1 MSVSDGDV
9 DMDVNAGA
17 LPMAS
22 SDDDSSLPMPGSQ
35 QGGVLRDWSDARLE
49 RVASYTTTT
58 MRLKPDK
65 WSKMMANDTF
75 RVSIP
80 LSSSRTHFIWRL
92 SAVHRAGLAARPQS
106 SSHHDAQPGQRTSA
120 AQLCK

>member
-9 DMDVNAGA
+9 DMDVNAA
-17 LPMAS
+17 LPAACS
-22 SDDDSSLPMPGSQ
+22 SDDDSLPMAGGQ

-65 WSKMMANDTF
+65 WSKMMANDSF
-75 RVSIP
+75 RVSTLP
-80 LSSSRTHFIWRL
+80 LSLSLSLSHTLHLPPVCSASCWTGCTAGVGCSS
-92 SAVHRAGLAARPQS
+92 
-106 SSHHDAQPGQRTSA
+106 
-120 AQLCK
+120 

>member
-9 DMDVNAGA
+9 DMDVNAA
-17 LPMAS
+17 LPAAS
-22 SDDDSSLPMPGSQ
+22 SDDDSLPMAGGQ

-65 WSKMMANDTF
+65 WSKMMANDSF
-75 RVSIP
+75 RVSTLP
-80 LSSSRTHFIWRL
+80 FSLAHTLHLAPVCSASCWTGCTAAVECSS
-92 SAVHRAGLAARPQS
+92 
-106 SSHHDAQPGQRTSA
+106 
-120 AQLCK
+120 

>member
-9 DMDVNAGA
+9 DMDVNAA
-17 LPMAS
+17 LPAAS
-22 SDDDSSLPMPGSQ
+22 SDDDSLPMPGGQ

-65 WSKMMANDTF
+65 WSKMMANDSF
-75 RVSIP
+75 RVSTPP
-80 LSSSRTHFIWRL
+80 LSLSLSLSRTHFICRL

-106 SSHHDAQPGQRTSA
+106 GAHHDAQSGQRTSA
-120 AQLCK
+120 A

>member
-9 DMDVNAGA
+9 DMDVNAA
-17 LPMAS
+17 LPAAS
-22 SDDDSSLPMPGSQ
+22 SDDDSLPMPGGQ

-65 WSKMMANDTF
+65 WSRMMANDSF
-75 RVSIP
+75 RVST
-80 LSSSRTHFIWRL
+80 LSLSPSLSLLQTLHCVPVCSASCWTGCTAAVGCSS
-92 SAVHRAGLAARPQS
+92 
-106 SSHHDAQPGQRTSA
+106 
-120 AQLCK
+120 

>member
-9 DMDVNAGA
+9 DMDVNAA
-17 LPMAS
+17 LPAAS
-22 SDDDSSLPMPGSQ
+22 SDDDSLPMAGGQ

-65 WSKMMANDTF
+65 WSKMMANDSF
-75 RVSIP
+75 RVSTLP
-80 LSSSRTHFIWRL
+80 LSLSHTLHLPPVCSASCWTGCTAAVGCSS
-92 SAVHRAGLAARPQS
+92 
-106 SSHHDAQPGQRTSA
+106 
-120 AQLCK
+120 

>member
-1 MSVSDGDV
+1 MSVSDVDDV
-9 DMDVNAGA
+9 DMDVNAA
-17 LPMAS
+17 QPIAS
-22 SDDDSSLPMPGSQ
+22 SDDDSLPMPGSQ

-80 LSSSRTHFIWRL
+80 LSLSPPPSLSHTLHLAPICSASCWTGCTAAVEFSS
-92 SAVHRAGLAARPQS
+92 
-106 SSHHDAQPGQRTSA
+106 
-120 AQLCK
+120 